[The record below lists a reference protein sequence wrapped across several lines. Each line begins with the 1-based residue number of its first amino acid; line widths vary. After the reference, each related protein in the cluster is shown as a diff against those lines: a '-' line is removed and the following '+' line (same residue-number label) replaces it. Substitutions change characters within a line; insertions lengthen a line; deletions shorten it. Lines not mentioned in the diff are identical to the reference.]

1 MSTPEHV
8 TGSTTIRVRYSE
20 CDPMGVVH
28 HSVYPIW
35 FEIGRTELLR
45 SMSERSYR
53 DMEAEGL
60 FLVVAQLDIRYRSPA
75 RYDDALDLTTHI
87 HDVGKAKITH
97 EYSLKRDSQL
107 IATGH
112 TTLACVNSQGSISP
126 IPEWLLKTASL

>member
-1 MSTPEHV
+1 MSTSENA
-8 TGSTTIRVRYSE
+8 TGLTTIRVRYSE

-60 FLVVAQLDIRYRSPA
+60 FLVVAQLNVRYRSPA
-75 RYDDALDLTTHI
+75 RYDDTLNLATIFTYSYPTYTLLT
-87 HDVGKAKITH
+87 
-97 EYSLKRDSQL
+97 
-107 IATGH
+107 
-112 TTLACVNSQGSISP
+112 
-126 IPEWLLKTASL
+126 